1 MAFVFITGIAALTFF
16 NGGSSTAMLRI
27 DRPTCTI
34 GWRQQNISLETY
46 IQEREQD
53 VQIRSLG
60 YMGGYVLEGTT
71 EKSAR
76 SLYVQNDAGSYYGM
90 LGKKINLISLEDV
103 QCPDEVYWFATYR
116 MHRSK
121 WNGFAIFRPDEQTLR
136 IDDSIQ
142 IFPIN

>member
-1 MAFVFITGIAALTFF
+1 M
-16 NGGSSTAMLRI
+16 
-27 DRPTCTI
+27 
-34 GWRQQNISLETY
+34 SLETY

-60 YMGGYVLEGTT
+60 TAGGYILEGTT
-71 EKSAR
+71 EKSAK
-76 SLYVQNDAGSYYGM
+76 SLYIQDDGGGYYGM

-103 QCPDEVYWFATYR
+103 QCSDEVYWFATYR

-121 WNGFAIFRPDEQTLR
+121 WNGFTIFRPDEQTLR